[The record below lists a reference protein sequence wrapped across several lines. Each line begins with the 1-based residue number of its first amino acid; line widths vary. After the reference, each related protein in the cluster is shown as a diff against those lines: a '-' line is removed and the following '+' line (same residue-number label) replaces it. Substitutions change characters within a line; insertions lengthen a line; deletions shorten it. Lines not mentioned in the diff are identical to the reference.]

1 MSSTTRRNGR
11 ESGTGQDTPL
21 RCVSMSRP
29 ASRYALPD
37 MA

>member
-1 MSSTTRRNGR
+1 MAKATRTDGR

-29 ASRYALPD
+29 ASRYALRD